1 MTRTRRALQAA
12 FALGIFAAATLH
24 AVGEGRMLVS
34 IVDTEGQ
41 PVPGVQIVLTRP
53 GSNYRIEKQTDK
65 KGQATL
71 LVLDATQEYLIHLE
85 KEGFTPY
92 EETIKLR
99 VGDTIRTT
107 FTIGRVPEPEPVE
120 ETAAALEGEG
130 AAVEAFN
137 AGVEA
142 VRAGDV
148 AGGLVKFQEAAA
160 LDPELPEAHLA
171 VAEVALEQ
179 GQTAEALA
187 AADRFLALS
196 PGDVRGLRA
205 RYDALKVLGDPRS
218 REALETLIAADPTRE
233 TAIRVYNAGAE
244 AVRAG
249 KREEAA
255 ALLQRALEV
264 DPSLDPAYSTLAG
277 LYLTLKK
284 YPEAAQVAERLLERQ
299 PGNPEALTVR
309 YEALKGMGDEAGAK
323 EALAALS
330 QANVDPE
337 SAFKQGVAVFNA
349 NNMPQAIASFESVI
363 RAQPDHAK
371 AHYFLGLAYVNTGQ
385 TAEARDHLETFLRL
399 APEDPDA
406 GTAREMLSYLK

>member
-12 FALGIFAAATLH
+12 LALGIFAAAALH
-24 AVGEGRMLVS
+24 AIGEGRMLVS
-34 IVDTEGQ
+34 IVDLEGQ

-53 GSNYRIEKQTDK
+53 GSNYKLEKQTDK

-71 LVLDATQEYLIHLE
+71 LVLDATQEYLLHLE
-85 KEGFTPY
+85 KEGYTPY
-92 EETIKLR
+92 EETLKLK
-99 VGDTIRTT
+99 VGDTIRAT
-107 FTIGRVPEPEPVE
+107 FTIAKLPEPEPVE

-137 AGVEA
+137 AGIEA
-142 VRAGDV
+142 VRGGDV
-148 AGGLVKFQEAAA
+148 AGGLAKFQEAAA

-171 VAEVALEQ
+171 VAEVGLEQ
-179 GQTAEALA
+179 GKAAEALA

-205 RYDALKVLGDPRS
+205 RYDALKVLGDARS
-218 REALETLIAADPTRE
+218 REALDALVAADPTRE
-233 TAIRVYNAGAE
+233 TAIRVYNEGAE

-264 DPSLDPAYSTLAG
+264 DPSLDPAYSSLAG
-277 LYLTLKK
+277 LYLTLRK
-284 YPEAAQVAERLLERQ
+284 YPEAAQVAARLLERQ
-299 PGNPEALTVR
+299 PGSLEALTIR
-309 YEALKGMGDEAGAK
+309 YEALKGMGDEAGAR

-330 QANVDPE
+330 QADVDPE

-363 RAQPDHAK
+363 RVQPEHAK

-399 APEDPDA
+399 APDDPDA
-406 GTAREMLSYLK
+406 GTAREMLNYLK